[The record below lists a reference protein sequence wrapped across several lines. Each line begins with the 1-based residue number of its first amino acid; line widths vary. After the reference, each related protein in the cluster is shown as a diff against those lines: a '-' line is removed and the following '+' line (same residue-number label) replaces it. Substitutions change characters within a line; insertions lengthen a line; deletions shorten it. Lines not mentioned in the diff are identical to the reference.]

1 MLARALA
8 RARALSIRHQQASII
23 GRPAAGGTRGVR
35 RPRRVGEGA
44 ASSCRAASLGAI
56 PAIGFRS
63 GYDLEQM
70 MIQIKNLLSDPQRT
84 LFEILQQIPP
94 EQLDEAVAFLKQHR
108 PASEVCAAL
117 MTFIATAP
125 LTEFGALRDVY
136 HRHCGDRA

>member
-1 MLARALA
+1 
-8 RARALSIRHQQASII
+8 
-23 GRPAAGGTRGVR
+23 
-35 RPRRVGEGA
+35 
-44 ASSCRAASLGAI
+44 
-56 PAIGFRS
+56 
-63 GYDLEQM
+63 M

-94 EQLDEAVAFLKQHR
+94 EQLDEALALLKQHR

-136 HRHCGDRA
+136 HLHCGDRA